1 MPFMTFS
8 LPQFKVEFLK
18 LCDTY
23 DSQLQTL
30 HHIMQQCNDNNK
42 AIGDNEWK
50 DIRQQYEEM
59 HVTSNQ
65 IEVDLIDK
73 LHQLLDDHGCND
85 AQYVALSA
93 LNQAL
98 MMINTTKSSFYA
110 MYSAQMNVSIDTF
123 KSIQQNMQLSP
134 DKKTNQLNQIMNN
147 TIQAVVSIISC
158 ELGVLSS
165 QYPQM
170 IGQFYSILVQTECLQ
185 YSTLEQ
191 QWIFNNYKYLYND
204 NKPKTM
210 IRQSVPSLKG

>member
-1 MPFMTFS
+1 MTFS
-8 LPQFKVEFLK
+8 LPQFKIEFLK

-23 DSQLQTL
+23 DDQLQTL

-42 AIGDNEWK
+42 AIDDNEWK
-50 DIRQQYEEM
+50 DIRQQYEEL

-73 LHQLLDDHGCND
+73 LHQLLDDHNCNN
-85 AQYVALSA
+85 AQYVALTA

-98 MMINTTKSSFYA
+98 MMINSTKSAFYG
-110 MYSAQMNVSIDTF
+110 MYTTQINVSIDTF
-123 KSIQQNMQLSP
+123 KSVNQDMSLSP
-134 DKKTNQLNQIMNN
+134 AEKTNQLNQIMNN
-147 TIQAVVSIISC
+147 TIQTVISIMSC

-170 IGQFYSILVQTECLQ
+170 IGQFYSILVENQCIP

-204 NKPKTM
+204 DKLKTM